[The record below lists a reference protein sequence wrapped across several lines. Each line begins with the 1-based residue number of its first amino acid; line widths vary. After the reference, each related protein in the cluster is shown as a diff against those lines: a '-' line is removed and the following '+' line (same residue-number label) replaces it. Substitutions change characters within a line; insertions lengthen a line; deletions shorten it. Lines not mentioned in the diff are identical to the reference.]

1 MNLVNKIEVF
11 IVDDHPIFRHGLRK
25 VLETDPRLVVVGEA
39 CDAEEALANIKTLKP
54 QVAVVDLTLPGMN
67 GLELAGALQKQCP
80 AVAVIILTMHKEEH
94 LIRGAL
100 DRGVKGYIL
109 KDNALHEALGAI
121 LAVAK
126 GDSYI
131 TPSLSQFLIQRDR
144 RAEALRKR
152 LPGLASLTPMER
164 RVLKLLAEN
173 KTSRE
178 IGREIFISTRTVET
192 HRNNMCLKLGLQGNN
207 KLLEFALTHKS
218 DL

>member
-1 MNLVNKIEVF
+1 MSLVNKIEVF

-25 VLETDPRLVVVGEA
+25 VLETDPRLAVVGEA
-39 CDAEEALANIKTLKP
+39 CDGEEALANIKTLKP
-54 QVAVVDLTLPGMN
+54 QVVVLDLTLPGMN
-67 GLELAGALQKQCP
+67 GLELTGALQRLCP
-80 AVAVIILTMHKEEH
+80 AMAVIVLTMHKDEH

-100 DRGVKGYIL
+100 DRGAKGYVL
-109 KDNALHEALGAI
+109 KDNALHEAVGAI

-164 RVLKLLAEN
+164 RVLKLLAEK

-178 IGREIFISTRTVET
+178 IGREVFISTRTVET
-192 HRNNMCLKLGLQGNN
+192 HRNNMCLKLGLQGSN